1 MFDTMPTTGMR
12 DGLPV
17 SHKRS
22 RLVPPASANT
32 LIAVRR
38 EFLET
43 CKDHLA
49 VMDGMDVD
57 EFDAFVQ
64 GCFENFPAFAP
75 SGGGHRLLQDGS
87 TPPAF
92 TCSCAAG
99 WGGERCEDRIHD
111 VLPNIF
117 GGG

>member
-43 CKDHLA
+43 CRDHIAEL
-49 VMDGMDVD
+49 DGMDVD
-57 EFDAFVQ
+57 EFDAFAS
-64 GCFENFPAFAP
+64 GCLEQP

-92 TCSCAAG
+92 TCSCERG
-99 WGGERCEDRIHD
+99 WSGERCEGEDKARPGGG
-111 VLPNIF
+111 VF